1 MNTGSPAFYA
11 LKRDQVHLTLAPKL
25 KSTQMEILKNITALL
40 KPSGNDTKWEAP
52 FLQIFSPYT
61 GSKLLNEST
70 LDTSLKDTCRLAKPS
85 LLDFVGESN
94 LGANVWTYPV
104 DAGFGLDIGGL
115 VFAFFGLSW
124 GFQFFAG
131 LYFEGYKSIFPESR
145 SDARH
150 REILMNPMKID
161 TIERESILRQEMC
174 FNFIRFIEYSLSA
187 SVMIVAQALLV
198 GIIDTHVLLCMTAM
212 CFGCMILGIAAEL
225 NLRALN
231 VWNHFE
237 VYIPNTLKG
246 VDITTLKSH
255 FSKSLLWAARI
266 SHFVGWVLIV
276 VPIIIMWSRY
286 DGWKSQCQAD
296 SLRLKPA
303 QLQPFMPNG
312 TNATVLTS
320 LSEALETGIKPPDWV
335 TVSPCRTPRVY
346 PFNCPCILS
355 CMHADNWSVCVCDVC
370 ACVSSGR

>member
-1 MNTGSPAFYA
+1 
-11 LKRDQVHLTLAPKL
+11 
-25 KSTQMEILKNITALL
+25 
-40 KPSGNDTKWEAP
+40 
-52 FLQIFSPYT
+52 
-61 GSKLLNEST
+61 
-70 LDTSLKDTCRLAKPS
+70 
-85 LLDFVGESN
+85 
-94 LGANVWTYPV
+94 
-104 DAGFGLDIGGL
+104 
-115 VFAFFGLSW
+115 
-124 GFQFFAG
+124 
-131 LYFEGYKSIFPESR
+131 
-145 SDARH
+145 
-150 REILMNPMKID
+150 
-161 TIERESILRQEMC
+161 
-174 FNFIRFIEYSLSA
+174 
-187 SVMIVAQALLV
+187 
-198 GIIDTHVLLCMTAM
+198 MTAM

-231 VWNHFE
+231 VWKHFE
-237 VYIPNTLKG
+237 KCIPDKLTGVIINGSNSNSTAT
-246 VDITTLKSH
+246 VDIQTLKSH

-276 VPIIIMWSRY
+276 VPIIIIWSRY
-286 DGWKSQCQAD
+286 DGWNSQCQAD
-296 SLRLKPA
+296 SLRLKPE

>member
-1 MNTGSPAFYA
+1 
-11 LKRDQVHLTLAPKL
+11 
-25 KSTQMEILKNITALL
+25 
-40 KPSGNDTKWEAP
+40 
-52 FLQIFSPYT
+52 
-61 GSKLLNEST
+61 
-70 LDTSLKDTCRLAKPS
+70 
-85 LLDFVGESN
+85 
-94 LGANVWTYPV
+94 
-104 DAGFGLDIGGL
+104 
-115 VFAFFGLSW
+115 
-124 GFQFFAG
+124 
-131 LYFEGYKSIFPESR
+131 
-145 SDARH
+145 
-150 REILMNPMKID
+150 
-161 TIERESILRQEMC
+161 
-174 FNFIRFIEYSLSA
+174 
-187 SVMIVAQALLV
+187 MIVAQALLV

-231 VWNHFE
+231 VWKHFE
-237 VYIPNTLKG
+237 KCIPDKLTGVIINGSNSNSTAT
-246 VDITTLKSH
+246 VDIQTLKSH

-335 TVSPCRTPRVY
+335 TVSP
-346 PFNCPCILS
+346 
-355 CMHADNWSVCVCDVC
+355 
-370 ACVSSGR
+370 